1 MYNSIM
7 NSMYLN
13 IMIIIVLKC
22 FSREQLIVLV
32 KTTNISIYSSSL
44 LQKTRYSLG
53 TPLSFIYTTSHINDF
68 AWLYILITCKYFKN
82 IYDS

>member
-13 IMIIIVLKC
+13 IMIIIVLKW

-32 KTTNISIYSSSL
+32 KTTNISICSSSL
-44 LQKTRYSLG
+44 LRKMRYSLG
-53 TPLSFIYTTSHINDF
+53 DLLVIH
-68 AWLYILITCKYFKN
+68 LYYKSYK
-82 IYDS
+82 